1 MTFLLSIA
9 VVVAAYL
16 VGSVPTSYL
25 VARRVLGIDIRRH
38 GSGNVGA
45 SNVWSQ
51 VGRRWMVPVATF
63 DVVVKGMLPV
73 FVASEQ
79 VLDLGAATIVLT
91 GLASVAGHN
100 WPIFLGFQGGRGI
113 SVALGALA
121 VLAVPLP
128 VLWGVLPVGM
138 RFFSPWPDSGI
149 WWMVSTALLPA
160 MAAVVV
166 MLPGDVPIVGDASA
180 VYFALGF
187 LAIMVGRRVS
197 SHGLDREHASR
208 YGLTMTQML
217 INRVLYD
224 RDIASREEWLERS
237 PVD

>member
-1 MTFLLSIA
+1 MTVLLSIV

-16 VGSVPTSYL
+16 VGSVPTSYV
-25 VARRVLGIDIRRH
+25 VARQVLGIDIRRH

-45 SNVWSQ
+45 SNVWSE

-73 FVASEQ
+73 FVASEM
-79 VLDLGAATIVLT
+79 VLDLGTATVLLT
-91 GLASVAGHN
+91 GLAAVAGHN
-100 WPIFLGFQGGRGI
+100 WPMFLGFQGGRGI

-121 VLAVPLP
+121 VLAIPLP

-138 RFFSPWPDSGI
+138 RFFSPWRDSGI

-160 MAAVVV
+160 MAAVVFL
-166 MLPGDVPIVGDASA
+166 LPVDVPFAGDASA
-180 VYFALGF
+180 VYFSVGY
-187 LAIMVGRRVS
+187 LAIMVARRVS
-197 SHGLDREHASR
+197 SHGFDREHAES

-217 INRVLYD
+217 INRVLFD
-224 RDIASREEWLERS
+224 RDIASREEWLQRR
-237 PVD
+237 PID